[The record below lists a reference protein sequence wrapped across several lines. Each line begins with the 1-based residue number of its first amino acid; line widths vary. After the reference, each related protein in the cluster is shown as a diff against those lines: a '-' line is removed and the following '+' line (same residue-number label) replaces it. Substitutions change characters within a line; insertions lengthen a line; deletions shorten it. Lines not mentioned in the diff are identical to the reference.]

1 MQLRQFALLALA
13 SVAIP
18 AFGVTR
24 ATSTGTY
31 DFVFSSL
38 THAGG
43 AIAVADL
50 NETVVSEP
58 LTLGEATFDKAID
71 FSDGS
76 PIGSGVQGLRRIA
89 YVPAQVTV
97 KSVGVAFTQ
106 GSTAPAM
113 LTLTVGDA
121 PTTFELA
128 AGSETVTLHGAA
140 GTRTAVV
147 HTYAAASGP
156 VLADASAAFS
166 LAFPEDAVGGG
177 QQVNNLFTCDGKPFV
192 RVVGSALIHHYVL
205 EVSDGVDTE
214 THGQALSTLLA
225 DTDFADDAN
234 HVVVIE
240 FSGEGGGV
248 KIDSALQKAP
258 LIFGSA
264 VPAAQAHL
272 HFDGTGG
279 TPIRAPMTFRDGA
292 SAGGVSL
299 YGPSYAETSALSVWD
314 PKALLV
320 LCDVTLRSPLPY
332 DVDQPGA
339 GWFQNNT
346 ITIPAGRT
354 FRLELPAGTSENQ
367 LPNLAFADATSVLE
381 LASANGGAGIP
392 EKYEDALWTQ
402 SGTLVIDRD
411 MTLEGGL
418 DLVGSGANTLNLVV
432 EAGRAC
438 TIGGG
443 LLLSGHAATT
453 LTVRG
458 TLAVSGTLGLN
469 ATDARLDVAAG
480 GAVSAATLSGLID
493 GTLTNVS
500 VLGGLTLAEGLAAG
514 NEADSGVLNLTV
526 GAGGTLATGGDLGF
540 TPARRRTLTLAGG
553 TLRASA
559 AATVDGGEG
568 GADSEQFVQILGGGA
583 IEGPV
588 TIPAVTGSGWL
599 ADGSMGV
606 LTLGA
611 KATLGRIHDYVGD
624 IEGTGAIR
632 QITGSLGDVSLGG
645 DWHTRIGELIFT
657 VAKDFRGTL
666 GFTDGA
672 AGAEKTVDI
681 SAVNDLLSLPGAFR
695 VNNRQHIVIRI
706 DQFADATFRWPA
718 APEGITLTLIESGA
732 YGGELTIPAI
742 PRDDI
747 AFELASFTD
756 EGGYAVRP
764 EGDYVYRP
772 DEDGVTAELTWDDPV
787 FTGKG
792 AWIDVEF
799 NGTTA
804 NTGWFTL
811 GDYAGN
817 PSVTDEQKRLYNGLL
832 GGDRVYGTGSGDD
845 AVDVYEVLTQGKT
858 VDNWD
863 GPDYTVNFVRSSNP
877 YQEQGSLPLWY
888 RPFVALA
895 SLEYPEAWTVAL
907 RLSAPNAAN
916 TCLLALGHNDVDDK
930 SPDADLETYALV
942 FATGDDANE
951 ICLWVFP
958 GKGDA
963 ANVAPAEPA
972 FRVRLADATSAQHT
986 FCVIS
991 DGTTLALYVDGSRLG
1006 EHTLPVG
1013 RLANGLQVGTQMGG
1027 DSVEKDLPNLYAL
1040 AKDAGRG
1047 AGGAIDFLRFY
1058 KGAMPESAMRKLA
1071 ETAPAVVAG
1080 TRFVRTLASATETWV
1095 QAGAWTKQV
1104 FSRPENGTAGWVDA
1118 GAADEPDE
1126 GVECRV
1132 YVPDGEHALQVN
1144 VTKHGDF
1151 PSADRA
1157 YSTLVVAPAEGN
1169 AGEATLRI
1177 VPCGVTAKETDA
1189 GWEEAV
1195 TASAWQTG
1203 PGTYGAIRFTGGNA
1217 DAVSTQ
1223 DASLTG
1229 AAYVLSAPSRDENT
1243 TVTTTWGDEVE
1254 HQEGTASLI
1263 YPYGWYEQTGTRTT
1277 TTAWDNLSAAAQPIN
1292 LIVDA
1297 GVCAFSPASEV
1308 GLHANSAGSIT
1319 TVEHLYRTGTYETN
1333 WRIQRDYTPDAD
1345 GERVTAS
1352 ETTAANETYG
1362 TQMSTLTVIAG
1373 PTLARGSTRESQ
1385 TFRLSGPVV
1394 VKGTPAEGS
1403 GVLGNPGVT
1412 GEGQTSTHVWV
1423 PAFAGGR
1430 WLFTEAPDSSLDAG
1444 LAAIGRLAAGRLYL
1458 LLGPGDDETASAAAW
1473 HRYGYADAETTES
1486 GLLPIPAG
1494 EGDYAAADA
1503 FQIRLSGDAALD
1515 LDALP
1520 ASGAVQ
1526 TFFVERA
1533 EGTEGTPTLT
1543 LTISTQNAEGNP
1555 YLCVE
1560 REVIVAGVRLDV
1572 SNGRTG
1578 NKTDGNTLRVTRADG
1593 THSPIHKGNQEGGAY
1608 ISGPGVIDWDFGA
1621 ENSIPRLEVV
1631 PGAELIFTVGQN
1643 FRVHGTTLVAQGRT
1657 DVEEPVVGPPTPES
1671 MAAGA
1676 WIHYASPDPFLGA
1689 DVELGEGAYF
1699 GFHADAAS
1707 ADADI
1712 QEEGVILEGELR
1724 LTGNATLRAD
1734 HAHGVPLDG
1743 AARIPHFVAAGG
1755 IRATKPGLTLTV
1767 DAPSHQVADGQQGS
1781 VDWHSHTSA
1790 LTGKEDFRLWK
1801 TGPGTVTFY
1810 TLEPPSVSGKVT
1822 VEEGTLAVSGAPDTP
1837 IGSKGL
1843 EVWAGAT
1850 LGDSGRAAGTG
1861 TGSHRLA
1868 AIPAGQTLAG
1878 GGTIGGWVRLER
1890 GAKLVA
1896 KDGDTLTV
1904 TGGVSADASGE
1915 ADITVDLTDYTVGEG
1930 QRAQPYLVVNREER
1944 DLRARLLPMK
1954 GEARWDSVAWLQTR
1968 EDGTVTTS
1976 HAARAPQFPAPQDYE
1991 GGEDN
1996 AINAYIAPFFISQ
2009 YQAKGHAYVGATH
2022 GRTRGDEVLSGSA
2035 ISEALLCFGNISA
2048 FVDTDE
2054 RAEADGRTY
2063 IGGANFYVAYEF
2075 GVSDVAMAEVAG
2087 EPCLV
2092 VGVAVEATL
2101 EEAFPDV
2108 AFNGEQKAFKA
2119 SYNAGTTLALG
2130 LVRADG
2136 TVEPLPEKV
2145 TVTEVTGPDGLAEGT
2160 AATPEAP
2167 GLRWFRVPYADLS
2180 EAAQAD
2186 DGVIRL
2192 TATAEYAP
2200 AAQ

>member
-1 MQLRQFALLALA
+1 MQLRQFALWALA

-38 THAGG
+38 THVGG
-43 AIAVADL
+43 TIAVAGL

-76 PIGSGVQGLRRIA
+76 PIGSGVQGLRQIA
-89 YVPAQVTV
+89 YVPDQVTV

-106 GSTAPAM
+106 GSEAPAK

-121 PTTFELA
+121 PTTFTLA
-128 AGSETVTLHGAA
+128 EGSETVTLHGAA
-140 GTRTAVV
+140 GSRTAVV

-192 RVVGSALIHHYVL
+192 RVIGSALIHHYVL

-225 DTDFADDAN
+225 DTDFVDDAN
-234 HVVVIE
+234 HVVVVE
-240 FSGEGGGV
+240 FTGAGGGV
-248 KIDSALQKAP
+248 KIDRALQKAP

-272 HFDGTGG
+272 HFDGTDG
-279 TPIRAPMTFRDGA
+279 TPICAPMTFRDGA
-292 SAGGVSL
+292 TTGGVSL
-299 YGPSYAETSALSVWD
+299 YGPSYAETSKLSVWD

-332 DVDQPGA
+332 DVDQPGV

-346 ITIPAGRT
+346 ITIPARRT

-367 LPNLAFADATSVLE
+367 LPKLAFEDATSILE
-381 LASANGGAGIP
+381 LASANDAAGIP
-392 EKYEDALWTQ
+392 TKYYQALCAQ

-411 MTLEGGL
+411 FSAGALIFWGLGAERLSVVLRPGHTYAIDGAFGVSDYAEASLTVEGGTL
-418 DLVGSGANTLNLVV
+418 KVSSLNL
-432 EAGRAC
+432 
-438 TIGGG
+438 
-443 LLLSGHAATT
+443 AA
-453 LTVRG
+453 
-458 TLAVSGTLGLN
+458 
-469 ATDARLDVAAG
+469 
-480 GAVSAATLSGLID
+480 SAATLDILAGAAVEADSLTGID
-493 GTLTNVS
+493 AGTLTTVT
-500 VLGGLTLAEGLAAG
+500 VAQGATLTLKGELAAG
-514 NEADSGVLNLTV
+514 SDAGDGVLDLTV
-526 GAGGTLATGGDLGF
+526 AGKLNLGGNLNMI
-540 TPARRRTLTLAGG
+540 PARRRTLALAGG
-553 TLRASA
+553 AIVAQSVVK
-559 AATVDGGEG
+559 VDCGDGSEGEN
-568 GADSEQFVQILGGGA
+568 FLVVRGGGA

-611 KATLGRIHDYVGD
+611 EATLGRIHDYVGD

-666 GFTDGA
+666 GFTDGD

-747 AFELASFTD
+747 DFELASFTD

-817 PSVTDEQKRLYNGLL
+817 PSETDEQKRLYNGLL

-845 AVDVYEVLTQGKT
+845 AMDVYEVLTQGKT

-1027 DSVEKDLPNLYAL
+1027 DSVENDLPNLYAL

-1104 FSRPENGTAGWVDA
+1104 FSRPENGTAGWVDV

-1189 GWEEAV
+1189 GWEQAIIQSDWFNDP
-1195 TASAWQTG
+1195 AY
-1203 PGTYGAIRFTGGNA
+1203 GTLRFTGGNA

-1254 HQEGTASLI
+1254 HQEGTASLF

-1277 TTAWDNLSAAAQPIN
+1277 ETTWTNAGGVDSRAVH

-1308 GLHANSAGSIT
+1308 GLHANFAGSIT
-1319 TVEHLYRTGTYETN
+1319 TVEHLYRTGTYKTN
-1333 WRIQRDYTPDAD
+1333 WELQREYTPDAD

-1352 ETTAANETYG
+1352 ETTAADETYG
-1362 TQMSTLTVIAG
+1362 TQVNTLTVIAG

-1394 VKGTPAEGS
+1394 VKGTPAERS

-1458 LLGPGDDETASAAAW
+1458 LLGPGDARAASAAAW

-1486 GLLPIPAG
+1486 GLQPTPAG

-1526 TFFVERA
+1526 TFFVEKAAGA
-1533 EGTEGTPTLT
+1533 EGTPKLT
-1543 LTISTQNAEGNP
+1543 LTISTRNAEGNP

-1572 SNGRTG
+1572 SNGLTG
-1578 NKTDGNTLRVTRADG
+1578 NKTNVNTLRVTRADG

-1755 IRATKPGLTLTV
+1755 IRATKLGLTLTV

-1790 LTGKEDFRLWK
+1790 LTGEEDFRLWK

-2054 RAEADGRTY
+2054 RTEADGRTY

-2092 VGVAVEATL
+2092 VGVSVEATL